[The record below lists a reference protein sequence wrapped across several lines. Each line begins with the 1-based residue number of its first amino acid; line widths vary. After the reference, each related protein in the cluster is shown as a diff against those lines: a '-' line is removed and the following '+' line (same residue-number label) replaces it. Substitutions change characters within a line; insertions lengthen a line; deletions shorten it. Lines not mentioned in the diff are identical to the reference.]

1 MQGLCMQE
9 VLVVKLKACKT
20 HLRAACP
27 HPPSCHLS
35 ELQYV
40 RVQGYCM
47 KQPLLMDPDS
57 MQDLVLGLPSAL
69 HLLRLLHNVD

>member
-1 MQGLCMQE
+1 
-9 VLVVKLKACKT
+9 
-20 HLRAACP
+20 
-27 HPPSCHLS
+27 
-35 ELQYV
+35 
-40 RVQGYCM
+40 M